1 MGRRLSY
8 EFIILFYLF
17 LLIKLSLIAEFSF
30 CMYNSFFYRSII
42 DKVNVLLIIILPIF
56 IVILGWGYQVERI
69 NASLALIFYTISA
82 SVPFFIFILYIL
94 INHHY
99 YFFSQLT
106 LNHRFRR
113 FNWLTRLA
121 IRLAFLVKFPIFI
134 THLWLPKAHV
144 EAPVIGSIILAS
156 ILLKLG
162 GYGLI
167 RVAVLTSFSPISRV
181 IITLALTGSAL
192 IGFTC
197 LRQVDVKVI
206 IAYSSVAHMGLAI
219 AAIIYL
225 RNIGTR
231 GAVLL
236 ILAHGFSSSRIFF
249 GGNSFYLRKFSRRI
263 ILIKGFLTI
272 LP

>member
-1 MGRRLSY
+1 M
-8 EFIILFYLF
+8 
-17 LLIKLSLIAEFSF
+17 
-30 CMYNSFFYRSII
+30 
-42 DKVNVLLIIILPIF
+42 
-56 IVILGWGYQVERI
+56 
-69 NASLALIFYTISA
+69 
-82 SVPFFIFILYIL
+82 
-94 INHHY
+94 
-99 YFFSQLT
+99 
-106 LNHRFRR
+106 
-113 FNWLTRLA
+113 
-121 IRLAFLVKFPIFI
+121 
-134 THLWLPKAHV
+134 
-144 EAPVIGSIILAS
+144 
-156 ILLKLG
+156 
-162 GYGLI
+162 
-167 RVAVLTSFSPISRV
+167 TSFSPISRV

-272 LP
+272 LPLLSFFWLITIIRKMATPPFLNFVAEIICICSTLAISISNAV